1 MKLKSDKWAEEGGR
15 ENCRSSKKKKMKK
28 KKYIGEKF
36 LVARTGVKDF
46 QFLEL

>member
-15 ENCRSSKKKKMKK
+15 ENCRSSKKKNEKK
-28 KKYIGEKF
+28 KNIGEKF